1 MNHCVNHCFLDN
13 FHDYLTLNAF
23 IVFRV
28 DNAVDLAIIKPM
40 ANKIKTKRNAQIEKL
55 SNEGYSLSEIAQ
67 RFGITR
73 ERVRVILEQR
83 KQYRKQ
89 FRRLSKLKE
98 EQGF

>member
-1 MNHCVNHCFLDN
+1 
-13 FHDYLTLNAF
+13 
-23 IVFRV
+23 
-28 DNAVDLAIIKPM
+28 M

-55 SNEGYSLSEIAQ
+55 FNEGYSLSEIAQ
-67 RFGITR
+67 KFGITR

-83 KQYRKQ
+83 KEYRKQ